1 MPAADTAEYRY
12 LRLAL
17 GKNLVKVYNL
27 AGVKFEGAKGWYKV
41 DLATADRLADVRQ
54 QGEGSAFVFEIVDEA
69 GYQASKKRDVNRAQD
84 AGLPLPVFPEPR
96 DVAELQQRA
105 ARDARTAPAEA
116 KVVDADAPAVETE
129 TTGDLTTAGMRGGK
143 KRG

>member
-1 MPAADTAEYRY
+1 MPTADPTEYRY
-12 LRLAL
+12 VRLAI

-27 AGVKFEGAKGWYKV
+27 AGVKFEGTKGWYKV
-41 DLATADRLADVRQ
+41 DVATAERLIEIRQ
-54 QGEGSAFVFEIVDEA
+54 QGEGSALAFEIVDEA

-96 DVAELQQRA
+96 DVVELQQRA

-116 KVVDADAPAVETE
+116 KVVDADAPVETE
-129 TTGDLTTAGMRGGK
+129 TTGDLTTAGMKGGK
-143 KRG
+143 KRGG